1 MLRFLFGNWAAYAA
15 VPPFPQNATLRPAV
29 RLQAR
34 SQRFAVTANF
44 FGFAVLRHILWLKE
58 KRKHHL
64 EVSSNKTVCK
74 NKLKAENQMLW
85 VGKMNM
91 CKARSEEIVKLELI
105 YG

>member
-1 MLRFLFGNWAAYAA
+1 MPLLLLFRKKSRSAQLFACKRAHNVLRS
-15 VPPFPQNATLRPAV
+15 LRT
-29 RLQAR
+29 
-34 SQRFAVTANF
+34 FC
-44 FGFAVLRHILWLKE
+44 GFAVLRHILWLKE

>member
-1 MLRFLFGNWAAYAA
+1 MPLLLLSRKKS
-15 VPPFPQNATLRPAV
+15 
-29 RLQAR
+29 R
-34 SQRFAVTANF
+34 SAQRFACKRAHNALRLLRTF
-44 FGFAVLRHILWLKE
+44 CGFAVLRHILWLKE

-91 CKARSEEIVKLELI
+91 CKAQTEEIVKLELI
-105 YG
+105 YD